1 MPNHHHQNRGGHRP
15 QQQNRQQRRSLGF
28 TIQFRNEE
36 GKIDADLFD
45 KIAQRAA
52 EIIANK
58 SDRRASGMN
67 KSTQLRRFYDELVMW
82 EEKAR
87 QNEDKFDEYL
97 PFVRMLKAKAAYA
110 EGRKLVD
117 GAFVELMEQTINW
130 VKSADD
136 LRVAKLFFEA
146 FLGFYKLE
154 KGD

>member
-1 MPNHHHQNRGGHRP
+1 MSFQNKKHQGGGKPRY
-15 QQQNRQQRRSLGF
+15 QRRHLGI
-28 TIQFRNEE
+28 TIKFRNEE
-36 GKIDADLFD
+36 DKIDPDLFD
-45 KIAQRAA
+45 RTA
-52 EIIANK
+52 K
-58 SDRRASGMN
+58 SVAKTISDCRREQN

-117 GAFVELMEQTINW
+117 GAFVDQVEQTIDFI
-130 VKSADD
+130 KSTDD

>member
-1 MPNHHHQNRGGHRP
+1 MSNQHNRSQRGGKPPRFRER
-15 QQQNRQQRRSLGF
+15 RQLGL
-28 TIQFRNEE
+28 TIGFRKDD
-36 GKIDADLFD
+36 GKINADLFD
-45 KIAQRAA
+45 KTANQAAQRVAGD
-52 EIIANK
+52 K
-58 SDRRASGMN
+58 RDQN

-87 QNEDKFDEYL
+87 QHGDQFDDYL

-117 GAFVELMEQTINW
+117 GAFVDLMEQTIDF
-130 VKSADD
+130 VKTADD

>member
-1 MPNHHHQNRGGHRP
+1 MNHQHNSRRQGGGRP
-15 QQQNRQQRRSLGF
+15 RNERRSLGM
-28 TIQFRNEE
+28 TIRFRNDDK
-36 GKIDADLFD
+36 KIDADLFD
-45 KIAQRAA
+45 NTAKNAA
-52 EIIANK
+52 RKVA
-58 SDRRASGMN
+58 DCRREQN

-87 QNEDKFDEYL
+87 QNNDKFDEYL

-117 GAFVELMEQTINW
+117 GAFVDLVEQTIDS
-130 VKSADD
+130 VKTADD
-136 LRVAKLFFEA
+136 LRIAKLFFEA

>member
-1 MPNHHHQNRGGHRP
+1 MSYHQQKKTGGGKPR
-15 QQQNRQQRRSLGF
+15 NERRDLGF
-28 TIQFRNEE
+28 TIGFRNDA

-45 KIAQRAA
+45 KTAVKAA
-52 EIIANK
+52 KTVA
-58 SDRRASGMN
+58 DCRREQN

-82 EEKAR
+82 EEKIR
-87 QNEDKFDEYL
+87 QAPNKFDEYL

-117 GAFVELMEQTINW
+117 GAFVDLIEQMIDFIKN
-130 VKSADD
+130 VDD
-136 LRVAKLFFEA
+136 MRVAKLFFEA